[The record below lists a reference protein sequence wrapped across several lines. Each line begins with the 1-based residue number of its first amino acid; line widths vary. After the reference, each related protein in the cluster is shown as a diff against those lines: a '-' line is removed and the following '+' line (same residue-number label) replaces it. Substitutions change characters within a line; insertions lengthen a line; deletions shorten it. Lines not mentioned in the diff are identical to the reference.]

1 MLLGCKLISGSVPVI
16 SFKDRWC
23 GFWVVAQVSITG
35 HEQSNWGP
43 LHLQL
48 FTKNRPGRPA
58 LLATDSEWSINDL
71 TIWFINPVFQP
82 RILYMRK
89 IWGSSYPTPT
99 PHLSIV
105 WSNITYEKK
114 PQRSWFTLMYSKKPN
129 LKPRAFYVTR
139 SVSWHRDT
147 STRHVFFRP
156 HPTSGGLPSISALIT
171 RVRILKP

>member
-1 MLLGCKLISGSVPVI
+1 MWILGSCPSVNHRTWAKQLGALAPPTVHQKSPWETSFTCNGLRVI
-16 SFKDRWC
+16 
-23 GFWVVAQVSITG
+23 
-35 HEQSNWGP
+35 HY
-43 LHLQL
+43 
-48 FTKNRPGRPA
+48 
-58 LLATDSEWSINDL
+58 DL

-82 RILYMRK
+82 RILYMCK

-105 WSNITYEKK
+105 WSNITNPIWKETTTSLIHIDVFQKAEPEAPGFLCDTFYNSDTS
-114 PQRSWFTLMYSKKPN
+114 RS
-129 LKPRAFYVTR
+129 
-139 SVSWHRDT
+139 RDT